1 MVTFLTISAKM
12 ASLGLLKLKVSLTK
26 DYNVIIFV
34 SDVRRTILLS
44 NLNYF
49 VYMNILPKFGDSK
62 IGNSII

>member
-26 DYNVIIFV
+26 DCNVIIFV

>member
-12 ASLGLLKLKVSLTK
+12 TSLGLLKLKVSLTK